1 MPSKSDFSAM
11 YALLSYW
18 YGLVL
23 CLHLGRPYASLSASL
38 PALPPEA
45 RLQIYSLCL
54 HLRLW
59 SLPHYR
65 SGTFANDMRKN
76 LRNVALPGTGLALS
90 YLCTNYLVAV
100 LFLWIGVPL
109 AAFAAA
115 IVRVRGE
122 AVVPPPRG
130 LPRVGLFDAFAEAL
144 LACGNGGRAWFHY
157 WRLNCALASYHALKT
172 SDDGYALEDKLTF
185 LQACE
190 REGVAVSPW
199 LRHPRLVV
207 KHRNEEGGLGL
218 HTYNNAD
225 AGGDWIIQQ
234 WLENDAGIARLL
246 PPNAPLSTLRLITA
260 SKASAKPS
268 THVCAPSD
276 VMLLS
281 ACFRAGREGA
291 MTDHSCIMFD
301 VDVQAG
307 RCRNGTSNAHWYQ
320 LGFVK
325 ALSCPWYSLGHTIAS
340 HPDSGRAVAG
350 EPIPDMASCV
360 KLVTEAHRKLM
371 PRVPLVGWDV
381 AITKEHGMLLL
392 EANLSCNF
400 FRATF
405 DTDKYAAFVEE
416 VLGFLE
422 EN

>member
-1 MPSKSDFSAM
+1 
-11 YALLSYW
+11 
-18 YGLVL
+18 
-23 CLHLGRPYASLSASL
+23 
-38 PALPPEA
+38 
-45 RLQIYSLCL
+45 
-54 HLRLW
+54 
-59 SLPHYR
+59 
-65 SGTFANDMRKN
+65 
-76 LRNVALPGTGLALS
+76 
-90 YLCTNYLVAV
+90 
-100 LFLWIGVPL
+100 
-109 AAFAAA
+109 
-115 IVRVRGE
+115 
-122 AVVPPPRG
+122 
-130 LPRVGLFDAFAEAL
+130 
-144 LACGNGGRAWFHY
+144 
-157 WRLNCALASYHALKT
+157 
-172 SDDGYALEDKLTF
+172 
-185 LQACE
+185 
-190 REGVAVSPW
+190 
-199 LRHPRLVV
+199 
-207 KHRNEEGGLGL
+207 
-218 HTYNNAD
+218 
-225 AGGDWIIQQ
+225 
-234 WLENDAGIARLL
+234 
-246 PPNAPLSTLRLITA
+246 
-260 SKASAKPS
+260 
-268 THVCAPSD
+268 
-276 VMLLS
+276 
-281 ACFRAGREGA
+281 